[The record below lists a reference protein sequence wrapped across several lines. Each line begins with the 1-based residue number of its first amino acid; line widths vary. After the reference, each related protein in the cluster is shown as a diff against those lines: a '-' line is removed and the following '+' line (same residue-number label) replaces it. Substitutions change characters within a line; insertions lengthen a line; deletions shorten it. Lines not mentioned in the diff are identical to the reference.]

1 MAIDKANPRAVGAV
15 SDLCIIHRKRFSWL
29 VGQVLN
35 DAVGWQREYELA
47 YYTVD
52 RYPGLQDLVASW
64 LKDSLKASTMDLEL
78 ARELLKA
85 REDRAPDTERGPLVI
100 AACARDKGNSIPS
113 RREGKDRGRLPAFE
127 VAARRATSGLL
138 R

>member
-1 MAIDKANPRAVGAV
+1 LAIDKANPRAVGAV

-35 DAVGWQREYELA
+35 DAEGWQREYELA
-47 YYTVD
+47 YCAVD

-78 ARELLKA
+78 ARELLKREKTGHLIRNEDPLLSLLAPETREIVYRAVERA
-85 REDRAPDTERGPLVI
+85 RIE
-100 AACARDKGNSIPS
+100 
-113 RREGKDRGRLPAFE
+113 EGYQHLK
-127 VAARRATSGLL
+127 
-138 R
+138 